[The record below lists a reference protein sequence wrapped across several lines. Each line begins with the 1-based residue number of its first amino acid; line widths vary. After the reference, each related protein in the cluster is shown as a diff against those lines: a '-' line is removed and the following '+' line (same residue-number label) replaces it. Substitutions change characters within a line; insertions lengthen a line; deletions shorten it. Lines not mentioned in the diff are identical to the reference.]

1 MNCQDRVFPSRNRAS
16 TYLPNPGRA
25 DLQSAVWNRRFGIYT
40 AGFSTASAIIAF
52 ENCFRKFSIHI
63 PNWRF
68 QTADCR
74 SALPGFGFYA
84 GFCRSDSGGEGDSR
98 LDRRDFNS
106 RYTRMPIAKA
116 DNKRT
121 KTFPASIHTPCHARW
136 QHSSMLRS
144 RTNCLVS
151 KRENWSVEESDHR

>member
-1 MNCQDRVFPSRNRAS
+1 MNSPSVFPSLRRAS

-40 AGFSTASAIIAF
+40 AGFSTALAIIAF

-74 SALPGFGFYA
+74 SALPGFGKHALEQEGNTCFLLTFYA
-84 GFCRSDSGGEGDSR
+84 GFCRSDSGGEGGSR

-116 DNKRT
+116 DNRRT
-121 KTFPASIHTPCHARW
+121 KTFPASIYTPCHARS

-144 RTNCLVS
+144 CNEIV
-151 KRENWSVEESDHR
+151 